1 MKNRPV
7 ALFAA
12 AALCLAAQNP
22 PAGAAIRQKMEL
34 ALHSNIT
41 AFWYSK
47 SIDNANGGHRIHF
60 GPKGEPL
67 SGGAPATKGI
77 VTQARMV
84 WFFARM
90 ARTGH
95 RKDEML
101 AAADHGFRFLR
112 DRMWD
117 QRHGGFYWEVDAAG
131 TQKLKPKKHLYGQAF
146 ALYALSEYY
155 LASGRGD
162 VLSLANRQFDILER
176 RAHDGRYGGYRESFK
191 EDWTPDNEAG
201 YMGDSSLKLM
211 NTHLHLMEAFTTY
224 LRASKSALA
233 YGRLRELMDVQSNA
247 VVRKNVPACTD
258 KFNIDW
264 TPRLDTPQY
273 ARVSYGH
280 DLENVWLLMDAAEAT
295 GIPIQP
301 FVDLFR
307 ELWLYSLQHGYDKDR
322 GGFFDSGPIGKPA
335 DRKEKVWWV
344 QAEVLVSALK
354 MWKLTSDRR
363 YWDVFEKTWQFV
375 DQHQVDW
382 QNGEWH
388 ATVLPDL
395 SLRGDKANI
404 WKAGYHNG
412 RAMLECIQL
421 LQSP

>member
-1 MKNRPV
+1 MNRPV
-7 ALFAA
+7 ALFVAA
-12 AALCLAAQNP
+12 NLCVAAQTP
-22 PAGAAIRQKMEL
+22 STGPAIKQKMEQ

-41 AFWYSK
+41 AFWYPN
-47 SIDNANGGHRIHF
+47 SIDKAHGGYTIHF

-67 SGGAPATKGI
+67 ASPGTKAI

-90 ARTGH
+90 ARAGH
-95 RKDEML
+95 RKNEML

-117 QRHGGFYWEVDAAG
+117 QRNGGFYWEVDATG

-146 ALYALSEYY
+146 ALYALSEFY

-162 VLSLANRQFDILER
+162 VLSLANRQFDLLER
-176 RAHDGRYGGYRESFK
+176 KAHDNKYGGYRESFK
-191 EDWTPDNEAG
+191 EDWSPDSEPS
-201 YMGDSSLKLM
+201 YMGDPSLKLM
-211 NTHLHLMEAFTTY
+211 NTHLHLMEALTTY

-233 YGRLRELMDVQSNA
+233 YGRLRELMDIQSNS
-247 VVRKNVPACTD
+247 VVRKNLPACTD
-258 KFNIDW
+258 KYNIDW

-280 DLENVWLLMDAAEAT
+280 DLENVWLFMDAAEAT
-295 GIPIQP
+295 GIPVQP
-301 FVDLFR
+301 FADLFR
-307 ELWLYSLQHGYDKDR
+307 ELWQYSLQHGYDKER

-335 DRKEKVWWV
+335 DRKEKIWWV
-344 QAEVLVSALK
+344 QSEVLVSALR
-354 MWKLTSDRR
+354 MWKLTGDRK

-375 DQHQVDW
+375 DRHQIDW
-382 QNGEWH
+382 QHGDWH

-395 SLRGDKANI
+395 STRGDKANV
-404 WKAGYHNG
+404 WKAAYHNG
-412 RAMLECIQL
+412 RAMIECLQL
-421 LQSP
+421 LQ